1 MNEDHDIPHRMFDEE
16 LKKEA
21 PSEAV
26 QGVLTDTNEEQ
37 TAKADVK
44 TSEREMEI
52 ARLKGKIQDA
62 QRTIEE
68 ETIQSEARKKR
79 IAELSAE
86 LEGGRFGRFLIEGVY
101 AFILVVTVGVWT
113 VLGFVVWMPLLVR
126 TTTILAGSVLYAS
139 LFRDQ
144 PRVVH
149 AQRSVH
155 FAVRF
160 YVKGFEHFFV
170 FYRQRH
176 EPDPPVGL
184 LEPLTTMKWKEL
196 LVECVWVIGV
206 WTVTYFVVHS
216 LVVVLF
222 GA

>member
-1 MNEDHDIPHRMFDEE
+1 MNEAHDIPHRIPDEE
-16 LKKEA
+16 LKKEY

-26 QGVLTDTNEEQ
+26 QDVLTDTNEEQ

-44 TSEREMEI
+44 TSERELEM
-52 ARLKGKIQDA
+52 ARLKEKIRDA

-68 ETIQSEARKKR
+68 ETIRSEARKKR

-86 LEGGRFGRFLIEGVY
+86 LEGGRFGHFLIESVY
-101 AFILVVTVGVWT
+101 AFILIVTVCVWT
-113 VLGFVVWMPLLVR
+113 ILGFVVWLPLLVR
-126 TTTILAGSVLYAS
+126 TTTILAGSVLYHN
-139 LFRDQ
+139 LFGDR
-144 PRVVH
+144 PRVVQ
-149 AQRSVH
+149 AERSVH

-160 YVKGFEHFFV
+160 YVKGFEHFLI

-196 LVECVWVIGV
+196 LVECAWVLGV
-206 WTVTYFVVHS
+206 WAVTYFVVHS